1 VKVYQREE
9 GDKKRTW
16 TTERMEVVT
25 EVQKG
30 VWTDGA
36 DGKGGE
42 KRKKRKKEKRAFWT

>member
-9 GDKKRTW
+9 GDKKRTR
-16 TTERMEVVT
+16 TTEGMEVVT

-42 KRKKRKKEKRAFWT
+42 KKRKK